1 MKYGPYKAMEKGDM
15 FRTSDLGLTEVQK
28 DIKTDGQID
37 GRTNRLITIGR
48 QQSGALIIELVEK
61 K

>member
-1 MKYGPYKAMEKGDM
+1 MEKGDM